1 MKLYMNVLMLVSWYA
16 PKGQIG
22 GGIFHYEQA
31 IDLNRFCSCAIY
43 YPYDRYIAQAYECGM
58 ENNIMVFRSKYALK
72 NKIRNRMY
80 MLRAMRRIVREF
92 HPDIIH
98 GNVATEGGRFAVMLG
113 KIFRIP
119 VIITEHSAIEAS
131 NVEHF
136 PHYYYAKNVYG
147 NSQYNACVSDALT
160 KRLGEIFPKYSFHT
174 VYNGIPKLE
183 PRKNRHQYCRANSVN
198 IGIVAG
204 LYSKEIKG
212 IQYVLPA
219 IRQMLDKG
227 YSVYLHVIG
236 GGEYLE
242 HFIAEADRMGLAQ
255 HSTFYGECQRDKVFA
270 IESEIDFAV
279 SASLFES
286 FGCAVAEAAMLGK
299 PIVATR
305 SGGVESIINPDNG
318 ILVEK
323 GSTESIYKGMEWM
336 YGHYMEYNA
345 WKISEEA
352 QRKFSIDA
360 VSRKYMAIYEKV
372 LKK

>member
-1 MKLYMNVLMLVSWYA
+1 MNVLMLVSWYA

-31 IDLNRFCSCAIY
+31 VDLNRFCNCAIY
-43 YPYDRYIAQAYECGM
+43 YPYDRYITHGYECGM

-72 NKIRNRMY
+72 NKIRNRIY
-80 MLRAMRRIVREF
+80 MFRAMHRIVKEF

-98 GNVATEGGRFAVMLG
+98 GNVATEGGRFAVILG

-147 NSQYNACVSDALT
+147 SSKYNACVSDVLT
-160 KRLGEIFPKYSFHT
+160 KRLSEIFPQYSFHT
-174 VYNGIPKLE
+174 VYNGIQEQE
-183 PRKNRHQYCRANSVN
+183 PRENRHQYCKDDRVN
-198 IGIVAG
+198 IGMVAG

-212 IQYVLPA
+212 LQHLLPA
-219 IRQMLDKG
+219 VRQMLDNG
-227 YSVYLHVIG
+227 YSVHLHIIG

-242 HFIAEADRMGLAQ
+242 YFAAEAECMEVSQ
-255 HSTFYGECQRDKVFA
+255 ECTFYGECQRGKVTE
-270 IESEIDFAV
+270 IESEMDYVV

-305 SGGVESIINPDNG
+305 SGGVESIVDTENG

-323 GSTESIYKGMEWM
+323 GSTESLYIGLTWM
-336 YGHYMEYNA
+336 YEHYKEYDA
-345 WKISEEA
+345 GKISQNA
-352 QRKFSIDA
+352 RTKFSMDTI
-360 VSRKYMAIYEKV
+360 SRQYMKVYEEV
-372 LKK
+372 LQK